1 MVTSHWHRWGPV
13 RVVLSS
19 GVVTLSR
26 FKIEFW
32 IDGRPLASTESARN
46 PAPLVSES
54 VADHLLALAAPDKRL
69 ILAPSSD
76 EVSTARALSA
86 NAHLT
91 SQQSL
96 YLDYVLPNR
105 DLDHAWVTWRVGQS
119 SGGELLLRLTD
130 GDARE
135 VVRRYFGSA
144 GFVGFVLNS
153 SAAISLRD
161 LAVRINSAFVVGTPT
176 YYLEGLTPGGLV
188 VEEADDG
195 CALSIYTADITEEEL
210 RSRLPGLQ

>member
-1 MVTSHWHRWGPV
+1 MISSHWHRWGPV
-13 RVVLSS
+13 SVLLSS
-19 GVVTLSR
+19 GLVTLSR

-32 IDGRPLASTESARN
+32 IDGRPLAATESARN
-46 PAPLVSES
+46 PASLVSEA
-54 VADHLLALAAPDKRL
+54 VADHLLALAAPEQSL

-76 EVSTARALSA
+76 EVNTGTAAGA
-86 NAHLT
+86 NAQLT
-91 SQQSL
+91 AQQSL
-96 YLDYVLPNR
+96 YVEYVLPGR
-105 DLDHAWVTWRVGQS
+105 DLDHAWVTWSVNRS
-119 SGGELLLRLTD
+119 SAGELLLRLTD

-135 VVRRYFGSA
+135 VVRRYFGSP
-144 GFVGFVLNS
+144 GFVCFVLNS
-153 SAAISLRD
+153 STAISLRD

-210 RSRLPGLQ
+210 LSRLPGLQ